1 MRFALFYDGSLS
13 SNGSRDEK
21 HQIRLALHAQLEKLW
36 QRPPLSQFPPTAKGA
51 PSFGLSSGLAH
62 IMPVGAYEFVP
73 LVISGI
79 QTVLDI
85 ELTFL
90 REGAPG
96 QVVYQGGDMDNRLKT
111 LFDAL
116 HVPQA
121 NQLPG
126 QMATTPGRVFCLA
139 EDDGL
144 IANLRV
150 RTHELLDS
158 SRFQALA
165 HPGSGVVLV
174 IEVTTRNLYARRDN
188 MLFA

>member
-1 MRFALFYDGSLS
+1 MRFALLYDGPLS

-36 QRPPLSQFPPTAKGA
+36 QRPPLSQLPP
-51 PSFGLSSGLAH
+51 GLVH

-73 LVISGI
+73 LVICGRE
-79 QTVLDI
+79 TVLDI
-85 ELTFL
+85 DLTFL

-150 RTHELLDS
+150 RTRELLDS
-158 SRFQALA
+158 GRFQALA